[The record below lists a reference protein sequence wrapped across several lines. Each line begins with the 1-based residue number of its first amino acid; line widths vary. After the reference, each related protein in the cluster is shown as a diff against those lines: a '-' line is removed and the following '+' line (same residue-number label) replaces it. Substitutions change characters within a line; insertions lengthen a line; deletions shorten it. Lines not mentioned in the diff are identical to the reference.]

1 MFFSS
6 KEKLKRAVTI
16 WSLHKNKEFKVVTST
31 KSLWVVR
38 CKFYSLLG
46 CLWFLRGR
54 KVGDN
59 LWKIGKYVENHRCET
74 EGLSSG
80 HANLNTSLI
89 ASLFLN
95 QIRKNPKY
103 LVVDVTSKVH
113 EKFGHQVTYRKA
125 WLGRQRAF
133 ELVYGD
139 FEKSFS
145 DLPKFFIAFQYFNH
159 GTVVEWKHEESMS
172 SSEEL
177 RRFQE
182 PRAFHRFCIRHLK
195 SNFQSKFPN
204 KDLSRLMWRAAS
216 AHQVRKFESL
226 MWQIREENV
235 EAHEYLMEI
244 PLDKWTISHDGGK
257 RWGVL
262 TTNLSESFNGVLKKA
277 RGLPVT
283 AMVRLSLEQ
292 TIERYTRRSQI
303 AHQLAE
309 QNELWTGRFK
319 TKWEKNFESSK
330 RHFVFDWNIP
340 TGVYE
345 VADRMGGL
353 ARNFVSEHFT
363 IENYV
368 ATYSGSFSPIG
379 HEAYWPSPSFTIR
392 SNEFYRRPNRPRTT
406 RIPNEMDC
414 GSTVYERACGLCR
427 QTGHD
432 RRRCPNRK

>member
-1 MFFSS
+1 
-6 KEKLKRAVTI
+6 
-16 WSLHKNKEFKVVTST
+16 VVTST

-54 KVGDN
+54 KVGDS

-80 HANLNTSLI
+80 HANLNTNLI

-103 LVVDVTSKVH
+103 LVVDVISKVH

-145 DLPKFFIAFQYFNH
+145 DLPKFFATFQHFNH

-172 SSEEL
+172 SSEVKTFKFVFWAFKPCIDGFQTCRPVISVDGTHIYGKYEIKLLIAVGIDGNDNILPLAFAIVDKESKEAWKWFFRNLSAHVIKSRQDVCVISDRAKGILTSLHEL

-226 MWQIREENV
+226 MWQIKEENI
-235 EAHEYLMEI
+235 EAYEYLMEI
-244 PLDKWTISHDGGK
+244 PLEKWTVSYDDGK

-283 AMVRLSLEQ
+283 AMVKLSLEQ
-292 TIERYTRRSQI
+292 TIE
-303 AHQLAE
+303 
-309 QNELWTGRFK
+309 
-319 TKWEKNFESSK
+319 
-330 RHFVFDWNIP
+330 
-340 TGVYE
+340 
-345 VADRMGGL
+345 
-353 ARNFVSEHFT
+353 
-363 IENYV
+363 
-368 ATYSGSFSPIG
+368 
-379 HEAYWPSPSFTIR
+379 
-392 SNEFYRRPNRPRTT
+392 
-406 RIPNEMDC
+406 
-414 GSTVYERACGLCR
+414 
-427 QTGHD
+427 
-432 RRRCPNRK
+432 